1 LKHNVN
7 VTQVLLASSEFL
19 FFLNFFLPVDLPNGN
34 AIFFTDERDPAFWSE
49 VRAYGWAYFNHT
61 EEQTLEKLGE
71 WYLPIVDI
79 VSHSLAIGFVGT
91 VQSTFSLL
99 SARRVDEWNNG
110 SITYVTR
117 S

>member
-1 LKHNVN
+1 
-7 VTQVLLASSEFL
+7 
-19 FFLNFFLPVDLPNGN
+19 LPDNGN
-34 AIFFTDERDPAFWSE
+34 IFFCVFFVTDEKDPAFWSE

-79 VSHSLAIGFVGT
+79 VSQSLAIGFVGT
-91 VQSTFSLL
+91 VHSTFSLL
-99 SARRVDEWNNG
+99 SARRVDEWNDG
-110 SITYVTR
+110 SSIYVQR